1 MYNLKIIYFLTFLCL
16 MTCNNSIANIESDQV
31 QDGISK
37 LANSNGNQNELKSN
51 EDVKAV
57 ETGIILL
64 IDHCTEVCFASFLSG
79 EFITAIVA

>member
-1 MYNLKIIYFLTFLCL
+1 

-57 ETGIILL
+57 ETGIILFRG
-64 IDHCTEVCFASFLSG
+64 VSG
-79 EFITAIVA
+79 SLLMRGQAVICQLWRCAATAGGAFYSAKR